1 MSDQSSS
8 DSNANTEPV
17 TGVLAKIGE
26 GSGALGTVVS
36 AMGCAMCFPAI
47 ASIGAAIGLGFL
59 EQWEGLFLRTLMP
72 LFALLALLAN
82 AVGWFAHRSLL
93 RALVGISG
101 PVLVLLA
108 LYPLFMSDFRNAVL
122 YAGLALMVG
131 FALWDI
137 FIRPRGKKP

>member
-1 MSDQSSS
+1 MTQQ
-8 DSNANTEPV
+8 NAEPTE
-17 TGVLAKIGE
+17 TSIGLLSKIGE
-26 GSGALGTVVS
+26 SSGALGSVIS

-59 EQWEGLFLRTLMP
+59 EQWEGLFLHTLMP
-72 LFALLALLAN
+72 LFALLAILAN
-82 AVGWFAHRSLL
+82 GLGWLAHRDLVRSLI
-93 RALVGISG
+93 GIAG

-108 LYPLFMSDFRNAVL
+108 LYPLFMSDFRNPVL

-137 FIRPRGKKP
+137 FIRPRRKKI